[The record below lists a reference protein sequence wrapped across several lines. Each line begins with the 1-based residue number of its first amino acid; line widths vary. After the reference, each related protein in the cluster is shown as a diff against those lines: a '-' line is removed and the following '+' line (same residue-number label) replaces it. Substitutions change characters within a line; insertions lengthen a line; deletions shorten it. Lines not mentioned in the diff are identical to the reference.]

1 MKISAVVSTLV
12 AVSLC
17 AGVALAEGA
26 RTARAPRHIEVHRS
40 RGDMVDRPYRHA
52 PRDQA
57 AERSWR
63 AERAERA
70 ERAAPIPRSRGQER
84 IRCSDTDT
92 DCASRAAAAHRSR
105 SEARAAAGRAA
116 SAQRRAS
123 PLKSKAES
131 RMNCSEAGECTASS
145 AGARGAWAARS
156 TGAAAAREPAAAR
169 GKERAAAPR
178 DLAQRQ
184 SPRMG
189 CSEGEECAMSSKEAA
204 KFWAAQ
210 SIKAGTK
217 SPSQIASERADRARR
232 VAERQ
237 RERDARRAKSDSASR

>member
-1 MKISAVVSTLV
+1 MKISVVVSTLV
-12 AVSLC
+12 GASLC

-26 RTARAPRHIEVHRS
+26 HAARAPRHIDIHRS

-52 PRDQA
+52 PREQA

-70 ERAAPIPRSRGQER
+70 ERAAPIPLSRGQER
-84 IRCSDTDT
+84 IRCSDTGT
-92 DCASRAAAAHRSR
+92 DCASRAAAAHWSR
-105 SEARAAAGRAA
+105 SEARSAAGRAA
-116 SAQRRAS
+116 SAQRSAS
-123 PLKSKAES
+123 PLKSKAEA

-156 TGAAAAREPAAAR
+156 AGATREPAAAQ

-178 DLAQRQ
+178 ERAQRQ

-189 CSEGEECAMSSKEAA
+189 CSEGDECAMSSKEAA
-204 KFWAAQ
+204 KFWVAQ

-237 RERDARRAKSDSASR
+237 RELDARREKSDSTSR

>member
-1 MKISAVVSTLV
+1 MKISVVVSTLV
-12 AVSLC
+12 GASLC

-26 RTARAPRHIEVHRS
+26 RTARAPRHIEIHRS
-40 RGDMVDRPYRHA
+40 RGDMVERPYRHA
-52 PRDQA
+52 TRDQA
-57 AERSWR
+57 AARSWR
-63 AERAERA
+63 AERV
-70 ERAAPIPRSRGQER
+70 ERAAPIPLSRGQER
-84 IRCSDTDT
+84 IRCSDTGT
-92 DCASRAAAAHRSR
+92 DCASRAASAHTSR
-105 SEARAAAGRAA
+105 SEARSAAGRAA
-116 SAQRRAS
+116 AQRSAS
-123 PLKSKAES
+123 PLKSKAEA
-131 RMNCSEAGECTASS
+131 RMNCSEAGECAASS

-156 TGAAAAREPAAAR
+156 AGAATTREPAAAQ

-178 DLAQRQ
+178 ELAQRQ

-189 CSEGEECAMSSKEAA
+189 CSEGEECATSSKEAA

-237 RERDARRAKSDSASR
+237 REREARREKSDSTSR

>member
-52 PRDQA
+52 PRDRA

-70 ERAAPIPRSRGQER
+70 APIRLSRGQER
-84 IRCSDTDT
+84 IRCSDTGT
-92 DCASRAAAAHRSR
+92 DCASRAAAHRSR
-105 SEARAAAGRAA
+105 SEARSAAGRAA
-116 SAQRRAS
+116 AAQRSAS

-156 TGAAAAREPAAAR
+156 TGAAADRGTARAAAR
-169 GKERAAAPR
+169 GTARAAAPR

-237 RERDARRAKSDSASR
+237 RERDARRATRDSTSR

>member
-12 AVSLC
+12 AASLC
-17 AGVALAEGA
+17 AGVALAEGGRA
-26 RTARAPRHIEVHRS
+26 ARAPRHIEVHRS

-57 AERSWR
+57 PERSWR
-63 AERAERA
+63 AERA
-70 ERAAPIPRSRGQER
+70 APNPISRGQER
-84 IRCSDTDT
+84 IRCSDTGT
-92 DCASRAAAAHRSR
+92 DCASRGASAPRSR
-105 SEARAAAGRAA
+105 SEARPAAGRAA
-116 SAQRRAS
+116 SAQRSAS

-145 AGARGAWAARS
+145 TGARGAWAARS
-156 TGAAAAREPAAAR
+156 VGATREPAAAQ

-184 SPRMG
+184 SPRMS

-232 VAERQ
+232 AAERQ
-237 RERDARRAKSDSASR
+237 RDRDARRERDAQRAKSDSSSR

>member
-1 MKISAVVSTLV
+1 MKISVVVSTLV
-12 AVSLC
+12 GASLC

-26 RTARAPRHIEVHRS
+26 RTARAPRHIEIHRS
-40 RGDMVDRPYRHA
+40 RGDMVDRPYRHT

-70 ERAAPIPRSRGQER
+70 APIPLSRGQER
-84 IRCSDTDT
+84 IRCSDTGT
-92 DCASRAAAAHRSR
+92 DCAARAASAHGSR

-116 SAQRRAS
+116 SAERRAS

-156 TGAAAAREPAAAR
+156 AGAAATREPAAAQ

-204 KFWAAQ
+204 KFWAEQ

-237 RERDARRAKSDSASR
+237 RERDARREKSDSASR

>member
-1 MKISAVVSTLV
+1 MKISVVVSTLV
-12 AVSLC
+12 GASLC

-26 RTARAPRHIEVHRS
+26 RTARAPRHIEIHRS

-52 PRDQA
+52 PREQA

-63 AERAERA
+63 AERAEH
-70 ERAAPIPRSRGQER
+70 AAPIPLSRGQER
-84 IRCSDTDT
+84 IRCSDTGT

-105 SEARAAAGRAA
+105 SEARAAAERAA

-131 RMNCSEAGECTASS
+131 RMNCSEAGECAASS

-156 TGAAAAREPAAAR
+156 AGATREPAAAQ

-237 RERDARRAKSDSASR
+237 RERDARREKSDSASR